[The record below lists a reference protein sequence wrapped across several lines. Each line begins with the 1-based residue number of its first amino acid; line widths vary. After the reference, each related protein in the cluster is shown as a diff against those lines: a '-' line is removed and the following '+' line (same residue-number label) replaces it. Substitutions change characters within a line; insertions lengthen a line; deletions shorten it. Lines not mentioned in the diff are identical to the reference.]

1 MPDKCRSWLEP
12 CVCEGL
18 SSSRC
23 WPEVG
28 QAVRSEFPFSWSGTS
43 SASLSWSSAFS
54 SNTCATRT
62 CEGVNEIF
70 VVWNLR
76 HLDGRKGEYLHLL
89 TASSEMASLP
99 CMAPGAALP
108 NCSSL
113 DFLAGAS
120 ALGSRRLATWS
131 KMRNSFSGNLFCQS
145 HHRLSLLCL
154 VHFLHVLRG
163 GAWPEWKFFIVKI
176 IFGKE

>member
-131 KMRNSFSGNLFCQS
+131 KMRNSFSGNLFLSISPSPFSSLPCPLS
-145 HHRLSLLCL
+145 PRPSWGCLTWMETLHR
-154 VHFLHVLRG
+154 
-163 GAWPEWKFFIVKI
+163 KFQF
-176 IFGKE
+176 

>member
-1 MPDKCRSWLEP
+1 MFVRVYLLQDVSQKLNKLCVLDSRFLGAELLQQVCR
-12 CVCEGL
+12 GHR
-18 SSSRC
+18 SSLQI
-23 WPEVG
+23 PAQQG
-28 QAVRSEFPFSWSGTS
+28 QW
-43 SASLSWSSAFS
+43 
-54 SNTCATRT
+54 T
-62 CEGVNEIF
+62 CEGGVDEIF
-70 VVWNLR
+70 VVCNLR
-76 HLDGRKGEYLHLL
+76 HIEGKEGEHLHLL

-131 KMRNSFSGNLFCQS
+131 KMRNYFSGNLFCQS

-163 GAWPEWKFFIVKI
+163 GA
-176 IFGKE
+176 